1 MGVNSFSKEERVS
14 FEKVLEGF
22 EDALAI
28 AGQAAV
34 LREPGAM
41 LERAGDVIWR
51 PEPYIVSSYDG
62 LDQSGNFAGQ
72 TQLSVPASLN
82 YEKSVPWIMDAKELR
97 DAAQEGRLGEAARQR
112 LASDINLAALQVV
125 SNQGT
130 LFVKRSAAAVGFDD
144 VAAVDGILNEQ
155 GVSQMNRNL
164 FLSTGDYN
172 NMASDL
178 SKASRSL
185 IGDISP
191 RALREASVG
200 RLSGIE
206 TFKLDYAIRKTAA
219 AGGGSLTTDTQT
231 ASANYWVPKATE
243 TAATGQRAN
252 VDNRYQTITLSSTTN
267 VVAGDAFTIA
277 GVFAV
282 HHITK
287 QSTGVLKTFRVISVP
302 SSTTLV
308 ISPPI
313 ISNQGGSIAEAQ
325 YQNCTIAAADES
337 ATAAIVFQNTVTA
350 AINPFFVGDALEIM
364 PGRYQFPTDA
374 GMAVM
379 RASTSQGIEL
389 VMSKQAD
396 INTGKTKFRLDCLFG
411 VNLLQPEMA
420 GLMMFSQS

>member
-191 RALREASVG
+191 RALREASVATG
-200 RLSGIE
+200 CPKQLKPPRP
-206 TFKLDYAIRKTAA
+206 
-219 AGGGSLTTDTQT
+219 
-231 ASANYWVPKATE
+231 ASA
-243 TAATGQRAN
+243 
-252 VDNRYQTITLSSTTN
+252 
-267 VVAGDAFTIA
+267 
-277 GVFAV
+277 
-282 HHITK
+282 
-287 QSTGVLKTFRVISVP
+287 
-302 SSTTLV
+302 
-308 ISPPI
+308 
-313 ISNQGGSIAEAQ
+313 
-325 YQNCTIAAADES
+325 
-337 ATAAIVFQNTVTA
+337 
-350 AINPFFVGDALEIM
+350 
-364 PGRYQFPTDA
+364 PT
-374 GMAVM
+374 
-379 RASTSQGIEL
+379 
-389 VMSKQAD
+389 
-396 INTGKTKFRLDCLFG
+396 
-411 VNLLQPEMA
+411 
-420 GLMMFSQS
+420 